1 MKLFMTLGLFVLAIV
16 GCTPTAEVLPT
27 LIPSPQPAASAT
39 STSIPTTAPTEIP
52 VERPTLPPT
61 WTPVL
66 EASATPVPPTNTP
79 IPAYTA
85 IPTLV
90 ACATFDIDR
99 EKSAATFTAGQPA
112 QVYWTPVQGAAR
124 YRIRV
129 IDGFNNELFAD
140 YSVDPTYIFR
150 PGSLEAG
157 KRYAWKVYPE
167 DSLSR
172 QMCVALTEELASN

>member
-1 MKLFMTLGLFVLAIV
+1 MKRLTTIGLIVFAIA
-16 GCTPTAEVLPT
+16 GCTPQAEVLPT

-39 STSIPTTAPTEIP
+39 STVIPTTSPTEVP
-52 VERPTLPPT
+52 VDRPTLPPT
-61 WTPVL
+61 WTPVV

-79 IPAYTA
+79 VPAYTA

-90 ACATFDIDR
+90 ACASFDIDR
-99 EKSAATFTAGQPA
+99 EKSAATFSADQPA
-112 QVYWTPVQGAAR
+112 QVYWTAVQGAAR

-129 IDGFNNELFAD
+129 IDGFNNEVFAD
-140 YSVDPTYIFR
+140 YSVDPTYIFK

-172 QMCVALTEELASN
+172 QMCVALTEEIASN